1 MKKKLEVKI
10 ENSGNVYFFKDGDDS
25 HVFFAGN
32 MDSKSGVFSSCQ
44 SKNVVREAA
53 RKIFGE
59 DDDYELVWRGTEK
72 VLPFIL

>member
-25 HVFFAGN
+25 HVFSAGN
-32 MDSKSGVFSSCQ
+32 MNSKSGVFASCR
-44 SKNVVREAA
+44 SGKVVREAA

-59 DDDYELVWRGTEK
+59 DDYELVWRGTEK
-72 VLPFIL
+72 VLPFNL

>member
-1 MKKKLEVKI
+1 MKKKKLEVKI
-10 ENSGNVYFFKDGDDS
+10 ENSGNVYFFKDGDHS

-32 MDSKSGVFSSCQ
+32 MDSKSGVFASCQ
-44 SKNVVREAA
+44 SGNVVREAA

-59 DDDYELVWRGTEK
+59 DDYELVWRGTEK